1 MAKQDLTLE
10 SLSECFNFTVSK
22 LNDVV
27 QYAVFFGTLL
37 GIYRNKNLIKGDDD
51 IDFLIHIEDKQK
63 IINIFKNSKL
73 EINQELNINQSK
85 YFLQGQYKYKDSVCL
100 VDFYFYETLNSK
112 KVILKSF
119 RGPVQHKKRYWLY
132 FDNLDLFPFRKLETK
147 NLGTFTI
154 PNNSQKIINHLYGP
168 YWQIKMPK
176 KDYLMFFFRN
186 KPRFIKTKIFVK
198 PVKLFSRNLRKIL
211 KIEN

>member
-10 SLSECFNFTVSK
+10 SLSECFTFTVNK

-85 YFLQGQYKYKDSVCL
+85 YFLQGQ
-100 VDFYFYETLNSK
+100 
-112 KVILKSF
+112 
-119 RGPVQHKKRYWLY
+119 
-132 FDNLDLFPFRKLETK
+132 
-147 NLGTFTI
+147 
-154 PNNSQKIINHLYGP
+154 
-168 YWQIKMPK
+168 
-176 KDYLMFFFRN
+176 
-186 KPRFIKTKIFVK
+186 
-198 PVKLFSRNLRKIL
+198 
-211 KIEN
+211 